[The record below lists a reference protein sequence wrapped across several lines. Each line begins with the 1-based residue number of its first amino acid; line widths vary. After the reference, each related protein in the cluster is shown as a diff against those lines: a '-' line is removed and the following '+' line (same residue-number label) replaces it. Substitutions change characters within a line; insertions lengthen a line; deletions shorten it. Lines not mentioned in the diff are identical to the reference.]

1 LTERTSAWREFL
13 VHADDESLRHVPE
26 PGVFSPIQYAAH
38 VNGVLRVS
46 GDRLLLGMEHDSP
59 VVPMFN
65 PGQDEWT
72 SYNLLDAEGLASD
85 LERSAGRMADILAEI
100 GPSDW
105 SRTVVNDRG
114 TYGVYTFT
122 LAGIGRNA
130 VHESHHHLLDAKGTL
145 SPNATS

>member
-1 LTERTSAWREFL
+1 
-13 VHADDESLRHVPE
+13 
-26 PGVFSPIQYAAH
+26 
-38 VNGVLRVS
+38 
-46 GDRLLLGMEHDSP
+46 MEQDSP

-65 PGQDEWT
+65 PGQDEWE
-72 SYNLLDAEGLASD
+72 SYNLLVAEELAND
-85 LERSAGRMADILAEI
+85 LERSAGRVSEILAEI

-122 LAGIGRNA
+122 LAGLGRNA

-145 SPNATS
+145 TPNAPR

>member
-1 LTERTSAWREFL
+1 LVERTSAWREFL
-13 VHADDESLRHVPE
+13 MRADDESLRHIPD

-46 GDRLLLGMEHDSP
+46 GDRLLLGLEHDSP

-65 PGQDEWT
+65 PGQDEWA
-72 SYNLLDAEGLASD
+72 SYNLLDAEGLAND
-85 LERSAGRMADILAEI
+85 LERSARRLVDILGGI

-114 TYGVYTFT
+114 KYGVYTFT

-145 SPNATS
+145 SPNASS